1 MHQLR
6 SRITSGFSSPYF
18 IGYVV
23 MNDGRWPTCGERCR
37 LKKCELPL
45 SREREA
51 DVLRVDK
58 GNDRRGTG
66 NVRVKVPA
74 LVEARGNEG
83 LD

>member
-51 DVLRVDK
+51 DVLEWRK
-58 GNDRRGTG
+58 GTTG
-66 NVRVKVPA
+66 V
-74 LVEARGNEG
+74 G
-83 LD
+83 LEMSGLRFLP